1 MELMCGMLMMP
12 RLVLHYLNYE
22 LQNWFDSLLHIG
34 ADYGCHPERTMC
46 VVVVNDSYL
55 PLAHDLIAMMFV
67 FLPVIGCWVASL
79 EIQIVL
85 PLFLLSVLLIGLPLF
100 GLDQCDSTPIG
111 LFCFYS
117 VYPAQMDLL
126 TVGCS

>member
-1 MELMCGMLMMP
+1 MLFIFNANVWENGLSHNKVTILN
-12 RLVLHYLNYE
+12 RLSVLSMTVICLWHMI
-22 LQNWFDSLLHIG
+22 F
-34 ADYGCHPERTMC
+34 
-46 VVVVNDSYL
+46 
-55 PLAHDLIAMMFV
+55 LIAMVFV
-67 FLPVIGCWVASL
+67 LLPVIGCWVASL
-79 EIQIVL
+79 EIQMVL

-126 TVGCS
+126 TAGCS